1 MPVFKGKLESQAD
14 VGFSIC
20 AAILATIPTP
30 TPSKLPPVS
39 GLGVLILVLY
49 YLQILSPQ
57 NKAGHSHD
65 STVHSSSSLL
75 FIQMGKM
82 NHKMFGSIR
91 AQETFFFH
99 R

>member
-1 MPVFKGKLESQAD
+1 MGI
-14 VGFSIC
+14 SIC
-20 AAILATIPTP
+20 VAILATVPTP

-39 GLGVLILVLY
+39 GLGVLILVVY
-49 YLQILSPQ
+49 YLQTLSPQ
-57 NKAGHSHD
+57 NKAGHSHG